1 EMRTV
6 TFSDAGV
13 VKLLNDKFVCAWVN
27 RRPDLKFKDGL
38 YPKEWRPRGLANG
51 AAVTNITSVF
61 ATSDGTVIH
70 AIPGY
75 LDVAGFKR
83 HLEFAQN
90 LQAQLY
96 DPAVKKEDRAD
107 LYAQAHLKAAKVA
120 KDDNEGEAH
129 RLLAE
134 RFMRVGELKFEF
146 FDGLGNV
153 FR

>member
-1 EMRTV
+1 MRTV
-6 TFSDAGV
+6 TFSDGGM
-13 VKLLNDKFVCAWVN
+13 VKLLGDKFVCAWVN

-61 ATSDGTVIH
+61 AAPDGTVIH
-70 AIPGY
+70 AMPGY

-83 HLEFAQN
+83 HFEFAHA

-96 DPAVKKEDRAD
+96 DPAVKREDRAG
-107 LYAQAHLKAAKVA
+107 LYAKAHLKAAKEA
-120 KDDNEGEAH
+120 KDDNEAEAH

-134 RFMRVGELKFEF
+134 RFMRVDELKFGF

>member
-1 EMRTV
+1 MRTV
-6 TFSDAGV
+6 AFSDAGV
-13 VKLLNDKFVCAWVN
+13 VKLLKDGFVCAWVN

-61 ATSDGTVIH
+61 AAPDGTVIH
-70 AIPGY
+70 AMPGY

-83 HLEFAQN
+83 HLEFAQK

-96 DPAVKKEDRAD
+96 DPAVKEKDRAS
-107 LYAQAHLKAAKVA
+107 LYAQAHMKAGETAR
-120 KDDNEGEAH
+120 DDNEGEAH
-129 RLLAE
+129 LLLAQ
-134 RFMRVGELKFEF
+134 RYMRVDKLKFEF

-153 FR
+153 YR